1 MLNFFFFFSLFVQKS
16 FSELI
21 ETTCKVN
28 SDGTVTIKDN
38 VIDKEWGDAWSY
50 WVKDSLNK
58 TGWYNLTVEG
68 NENSE
73 SANIMRCAGYLEG
86 YVSQHQIYQHY
97 QLAKDIHNFPRNE
110 WYTKEWTDFMDANR
124 IYTEQSVESYSDV
137 LYWQQVGLIMKQFHG
152 LVDGYNSVAP
162 EGEKLNETDFWFIQA
177 ECEIWD
183 VEKAIDV
190 KSRKKHS
197 EAAEHC
203 TGLIRL
209 LDDYSDV
216 FFSHDTWS
224 DFRDLHGELKEYHFP
239 IKEFQATRLIFST
252 RVGKLFSYDDFYMA
266 DTGLLVLE
274 TTMSI
279 YNESLYDIVV
289 PQRLFT
295 WIRAVRAMWV
305 ATNGSYWTET
315 FIEHNSGTLNN
326 QYIILDT
333 NKFERGVKPTSDLLW
348 MIEQYPGTYERRD
361 LTEQLVR
368 DGYFPSIN
376 VPSTERLYKLAGY
389 PEEVEKMGDIGFI
402 YSYYDAPRYLILQ
415 RDAPT
420 VSTFE
425 EFKTLMTSNNYLRDP
440 LSYDASQA
448 VMSRYDLRRGDDER
462 LPKKAFGGLDSKC
475 ARLTEFKTKMAVHAI
490 AGPQHFNGNPV
501 WNFENQSFGVLY
513 DGLPAVWDFDWV
525 NYNSTTGY
533 DLCNATT
540 KETCTNPLCG
550 WCMYSQKC
558 MPGDKNG
565 PFFDALCQ
573 DGWTIHQE
581 MPSWALPVIISISVI
596 VVIVVVIIFIM
607 HFYMKKQK
615 DQYQTL

>member
-1 MLNFFFFFSLFVQKS
+1 MFLLSFLIKYS

-21 ETTCKVN
+21 ETTCKVLDN
-28 SDGTVTIKDN
+28 GEIQIFDGI
-38 VIDKEWGDAWSY
+38 IDKVKGDAWSY
-50 WVKDSLNK
+50 WISDSLFK
-58 TGWYNLTVEG
+58 TGWYNLTIEG
-68 NENSE
+68 NNIS
-73 SANIMRCAGYLEG
+73 SSKNIMRCAGYLEG

-97 QLAKDIHNFPRNE
+97 QLSKDIHNFPRNQ
-110 WYTKEWTDFMDANR
+110 WYTKNWTDFMDANR
-124 IYTEQSVESYSDV
+124 KYTEESIVAYSDV
-137 LYWQQVGLIMKQFHG
+137 LYWQQVGLIMQQFHG
-152 LVDGYNSVAP
+152 LIEGYNSKAP
-162 EGEKLNETDFWFIQA
+162 ENEKLNETDFWFIQA
-177 ECEIWD
+177 ECEIYD

-190 KSRKKHS
+190 KARKKQS

-216 FFSHDTWS
+216 FFAHDTWS
-224 DFRDLHGELKEYHFP
+224 DFRDLHGQLKEYHFP
-239 IKEFQATRLIFST
+239 IKEFNATRLIFST

-274 TTMSI
+274 TTMNI

-289 PQRLFT
+289 PQKLFT
-295 WIRAVRAMWV
+295 WIRALRAMWV
-305 ATNGSYWTET
+305 ATNGSEWTET

-333 NKFERGVKPTSDLLW
+333 NKFERGKKPTTDLLW

-361 LTEQLVR
+361 LTQQLVK

-376 VPSTERLYKLAGY
+376 VPSTERLYNLAGY
-389 PEEVEKMGDIGFI
+389 PEKVKEMDDIGFI
-402 YSYYDAPRYLILQ
+402 YSYYEAPRYLILK

-420 VSTFE
+420 VKTFD
-425 EFKTLMTSNNYLRDP
+425 EFKALMTYNNYLRDP

-448 VMSRYDLRRGDDER
+448 IMSRYDLRRGDDER

-490 AGPQHFNGNPV
+490 AGPQHFDGNPV

-525 NYNSTTGY
+525 SFNSTTGY
-533 DLCNATT
+533 DLCNATS

-550 WCMYSQKC
+550 WCMYLQKC
-558 MPGDKNG
+558 MPGDSTG
-565 PFFDALCQ
+565 PFFDAKCP
-573 DGWTIHQE
+573 DGWVVYQT
-581 MPSWALPVIISISVI
+581 MPSWAIPVIAAVSVI
-596 VVIVVVIIFIM
+596 VVLFVVCIVVLHYFNQ
-607 HFYMKKQK
+607 KKK
-615 DQYQTL
+615 EQYQAI